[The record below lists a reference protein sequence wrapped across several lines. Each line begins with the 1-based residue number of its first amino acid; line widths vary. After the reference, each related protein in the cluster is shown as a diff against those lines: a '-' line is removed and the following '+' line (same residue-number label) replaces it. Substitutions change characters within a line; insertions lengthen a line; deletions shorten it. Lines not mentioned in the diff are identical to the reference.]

1 MINRIKA
8 FFATLWG
15 WLLIFVMGNL
25 LLSGS
30 IVRVCE
36 VLIIEL
42 NSIFNE
48 LFWFI
53 PEESRGYMLGG
64 VILLG
69 VGSFAYYL
77 HIDTKLKRKDK

>member
-1 MINRIKA
+1 MINWIKA

-15 WLLIFVMGNL
+15 WLLIFLMGAL

-36 VLIIEL
+36 VLTAEL
-42 NSIFNE
+42 TIIFNE

-53 PEESRGYMLGG
+53 PEESRGYLFA
-64 VILLG
+64 VIVLLG
-69 VGSFAYYL
+69 VGSFAYHL
-77 HIDTKLKRKDK
+77 HIEAELKKREK